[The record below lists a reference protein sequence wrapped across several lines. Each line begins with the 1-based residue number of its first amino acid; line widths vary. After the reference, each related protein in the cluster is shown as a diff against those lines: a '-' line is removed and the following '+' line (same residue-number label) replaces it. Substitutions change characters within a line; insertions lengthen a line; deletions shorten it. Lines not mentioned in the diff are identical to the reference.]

1 MRIIETT
8 RPISVSYPVFSEPI
22 ETWGP
27 TISERK
33 VTLGADN
40 VWGLILGVDN
50 DLIDFFT
57 DDTPRETV
65 QNYVTVGYT
74 FIHLPADQCFG
85 LLPAALQELALY
97 ADCYGLTLV
106 EGTL

>member
-1 MRIIETT
+1 MRILETT
-8 RPISVSYPVFSEPI
+8 APISVNYTVFSAPV

-27 TISERK
+27 TISERTI
-33 VTLGADN
+33 TLGADN
-40 VWGLILGVDN
+40 VWGIVLGVGN
-50 DLIDFFT
+50 ELIEFFT

-65 QNYVTVGYT
+65 TNYVTDGET

-85 LLPAALQELALY
+85 LLPAARQELALY
-97 ADCYGLTLV
+97 ADCYGLTLT

>member
-1 MRIIETT
+1 MRILETT
-8 RPISVSYPVFSEPI
+8 APISVSFPVFSGPI
-22 ETWGP
+22 EPWGP

-33 VTLGADN
+33 VTLGVDN
-40 VWGLILGVDN
+40 VWGIILGVDN
-50 DLIDFFT
+50 ELIDFFT

-65 QNYVTVGYT
+65 QNYVTDGET

-85 LLPAALQELALY
+85 LLPAARQELALY
-97 ADCYGLTLV
+97 ADCYGLTLT

>member
-8 RPISVSYPVFSEPI
+8 APISVSYTVFSGPI

-27 TISERK
+27 TISEHTI
-33 VTLGADN
+33 TLGVDN
-40 VWGLILGVDN
+40 VWGIVLDVDN
-50 DLIDFFT
+50 ELVDWFT

-65 QNYVTVGYT
+65 RNFVTDGET
-74 FIHLPADQCFG
+74 FLHLPADQCFG
-85 LLPAALQELALY
+85 LLPAALNELALY
-97 ADCYGLTLV
+97 ADCYGLTLT

>member
-8 RPISVSYPVFSEPI
+8 KPVTVSYPVFSEPI

-27 TISERK
+27 TISERT
-33 VTLGADN
+33 VTLGVDN
-40 VWGLILGVDN
+40 VWGIVLNVHNKLVEW
-50 DLIDFFT
+50 FT
-57 DDTPRETV
+57 DTTPRETV
-65 QNYVTVGYT
+65 QNFVTDGET

-85 LLPAALQELALY
+85 LLPAARQELALH

>member
-8 RPISVSYPVFSEPI
+8 APISVSYPVFSEPI

-27 TISERK
+27 TISERT
-33 VTLGADN
+33 VTLGTNN
-40 VWGLILGVDN
+40 VWGIVLGVDN
-50 DLIDFFT
+50 ELVEWFT

-65 QNYVTVGYT
+65 QNFVTDGET
-74 FIHLPADQCFG
+74 FLHLPADQCFG
-85 LLPAALQELALY
+85 LLPAALNELALY